1 MCGIAGY
8 VSKINNLQTLKNMS
22 YELNHRGPDDS
33 GYWYKEDTGV
43 YLAHQRL
50 SILELSKLGK
60 QPMISA
66 SKKIIL
72 SYNGEI
78 YNHQEIRKELN
89 SNFKINWKGNSDTE
103 TLINCIE
110 YLGIQKL

>member
-50 SILELSKLGK
+50 SILELSKLV
-60 QPMISA
+60 
-66 SKKIIL
+66 
-72 SYNGEI
+72 
-78 YNHQEIRKELN
+78 
-89 SNFKINWKGNSDTE
+89 SN
-103 TLINCIE
+103 
-110 YLGIQKL
+110 Q